1 LLAFAYW
8 NSSKNR
14 KVNFA
19 RPIRLCRIVHFR
31 LAKEETWCVLTF
43 VKYSAIK
50 ESGTGEEGKPLVKR
64 RFYKLRE
71 G

>member
-1 LLAFAYW
+1 
-8 NSSKNR
+8 
-14 KVNFA
+14 VNFA
-19 RPIRLCRIVHFR
+19 RPIRHSRIVHFR